1 MFRTFLFLSILL
13 LTFTSPAFSD
23 EEEAAQ
29 TRPNPLM
36 IQEQSA
42 RKNIQKT
49 TMTQSGVPGANIYMS
64 EEEEAQT
71 RKVSNSQMTKGTAVS
86 NQQTATKIG
95 KDKKTAMP

>member
-1 MFRTFLFLSILL
+1 MFRTFIFLSILL
-13 LTFTSPAFSD
+13 LAFTSPAFSD

-36 IQEQSA
+36 IQEQGT
-42 RKNIQKT
+42 RKNVQKT
-49 TMTQSGVPGANIYMS
+49 SVTQSGVPGANIYMS

-71 RKVSNSQMTKGTAVS
+71 RKVNNTKLTEGAAVS

-95 KDKKTAMP
+95 VNKKAAMP